1 MKLLVISTVL
11 ATMAGG
17 FVTIQSTLDSAST
30 PVRLAAEASSS
41 EGGTPI
47 QGAPIDAPVEAPGA
61 PDAGGAAA
69 RAKPLGRALPQASL
83 DLLEQAETG
92 TVPAAKGFERTKDGK
107 YFKVTFSALGGFD
120 YEVPDPDA
128 VLASPDPT
136 KPLRDQI
143 PGEIKKL
150 NGQKVVVVGFMVP
163 IEVDNKGNVKSYAL
177 TQNQMFCCFGV
188 APAMNEWVMVT
199 VDGEP
204 ARYYSDLPIATF
216 GEMQVGEEIED
227 GYVMSVYRMKAEKVM
242 DVREL
247 LTQAKASP

>member
-1 MKLLVISTVL
+1 MTLLLISTIL
-11 ATMAGG
+11 ATMTGG
-17 FVTIQSTLDSAST
+17 LLAAPTNGEKARSPL
-30 PVRLAAEASSS
+30 RLAADASGKNS
-41 EGGTPI
+41 GAPI
-47 QGAPIDAPVEAPGA
+47 QGAPIDAPVEAPAG

-69 RAKPLGRALPQASL
+69 GAKPLGRALPQASL
-83 DLLEQAETG
+83 ELLEQAESG
-92 TVPAAKGFERTKDGK
+92 AKGFERTKDGK
-107 YFKVTFSALGGFD
+107 YLKVTFSALGGFD

-128 VLASPDPT
+128 ILASPDPT

-143 PGEIKKL
+143 PAEIKKL

-204 ARYYSDLPIATF
+204 AKYYSDLPIATF

-247 LTQAKASP
+247 LTQAKANP